1 VIKARFIRS
10 ARSASSTIAASA
22 NRRFEFEKRS
32 QLFIRTHNETLF
44 RCRDARLQS
53 RLFAP
58 SRSTAAPTPTGFAEI
73 VSSSLGIVDHVRRRF
88 AGFKL
93 CAHLLDLRC
102 LLVQTRRHSF
112 HSFLLLRDLPAEIG
126 SCDLPEAE

>member
-1 VIKARFIRS
+1 MISQYFTNPTLLVGVL
-10 ARSASSTIAASA
+10 
-22 NRRFEFEKRS
+22 NR
-32 QLFIRTHNETLF
+32 L
-44 RCRDARLQS
+44 RCGLAQ
-53 RLFAP
+53 
-58 SRSTAAPTPTGFAEI
+58 
-73 VSSSLGIVDHVRRRF
+73 
-88 AGFKL
+88 FKL

>member
-1 VIKARFIRS
+1 MKRLLSSQSV
-10 ARSASSTIAASA
+10 STI
-22 NRRFEFEKRS
+22 
-32 QLFIRTHNETLF
+32 
-44 RCRDARLQS
+44 QS
-53 RLFAP
+53 VRVLE
-58 SRSTAAPTPTGFAEI
+58 SGLLI
-73 VSSSLGIVDHVRRRF
+73 VADHLRRRF
-88 AGFKL
+88 ARFKL

>member
-1 VIKARFIRS
+1 V
-10 ARSASSTIAASA
+10 
-22 NRRFEFEKRS
+22 
-32 QLFIRTHNETLF
+32 HDETL
-44 RCRDARLQS
+44 AVVTIVRLQS
-53 RLFAP
+53 RLFVP

-88 AGFKL
+88 GGFKL